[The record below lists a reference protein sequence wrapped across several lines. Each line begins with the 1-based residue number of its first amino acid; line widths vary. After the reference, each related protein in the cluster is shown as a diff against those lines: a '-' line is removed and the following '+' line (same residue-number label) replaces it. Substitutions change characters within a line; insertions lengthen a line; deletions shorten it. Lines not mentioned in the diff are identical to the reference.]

1 MKLMTASEASRNFA
15 SVLDMAE
22 HGETIVITRGG
33 RRLAL
38 IGPAPVANGG
48 DLADALAAWRERH
61 PGDDPAF
68 EADVLGARDLLAEE
82 DPWRD

>member
-15 SVLDMAE
+15 AVLDLAE

-33 RRLAL
+33 RRLAV

-48 DLADALAAWRERH
+48 DLADALAAWRTRH
-61 PGDDPAF
+61 PGDDATF
-68 EADVLGARDLLAEE
+68 EEDVLGARDLPTAE

>member
-1 MKLMTASEASRNFA
+1 MRLITASEASRNFA
-15 SVLDMAE
+15 SLLDRAE

-48 DLADALAAWRERH
+48 DFAEALLAFRGRH
-61 PGDDPAF
+61 PEDDPTYGD
-68 EADVLGARDLLAEE
+68 DVLGARDLLTED
-82 DPWRD
+82 DPWNG

>member
-1 MKLMTASEASRNFA
+1 MRLMTASEASRNFA
-15 SVLDMAE
+15 SVLDRAE

-48 DLADALAAWRERH
+48 EFADALTAFRARH
-61 PGDDPAF
+61 PEDDATY
-68 EADVLGARDLLAEE
+68 EDDVLGSRDLLTQD
-82 DPWRD
+82 DPWND

>member
-1 MKLMTASEASRNFA
+1 MRLMTASEASRNFA
-15 SVLDMAE
+15 SVLDRAE

-48 DLADALAAWRERH
+48 DFADALTAFRARH
-61 PGDDPAF
+61 PEDDPAY
-68 EADVLGARDLLAEE
+68 ADDVLGSRDLLMQD
-82 DPWRD
+82 DPWND

>member
-15 SVLDMAE
+15 TLLDLAE

-33 RRLAL
+33 RRLAA

-48 DLADALAAWRERH
+48 DLADALAAWRTRH
-61 PGDDPAF
+61 PLDDDVF
-68 EADVLGARDLLAEE
+68 EDDVLGARDLLTEG